1 MGADEMQGQAVPVL
15 QKIFLFLLLTKR
27 VFVVKNLAFL
37 HPLPFESSGKQL
49 NSTTTLYASI
59 HQKNSTNMKQLALFQ
74 MTSEAQSL
82 AIAGQAKLEKQSNIS
97 SNITTCNAA
106 RDEVAR
112 ASEDAENC
120 HLLLQWRNIKS
131 QYPDAVLLWCS
142 LSVLS
147 VFSQWN
153 AREKG
158 FAFARRKRT
167 IRRLKNRRKCNK
179 KY

>member
-37 HPLPFESSGKQL
+37 HPLPFQSSGKQL

-97 SNITTCNAA
+97 SNITAGIGYFDSVSEGIA
-106 RDEVAR
+106 DEDCDWGDIYDEY
-112 ASEDAENC
+112 EDFE
-120 HLLLQWRNIKS
+120 
-131 QYPDAVLLWCS
+131 YCS
-142 LSVLS
+142 RV
-147 VFSQWN
+147 W
-153 AREKG
+153 
-158 FAFARRKRT
+158 
-167 IRRLKNRRKCNK
+167 
-179 KY
+179 

>member
-1 MGADEMQGQAVPVL
+1 MQGQAVPVL

-97 SNITTCNAA
+97 SNITASTRFFDCVCKPSRTPRKTSISPFATYSILVSAA
-106 RDEVAR
+106 NSNHHRPR
-112 ASEDAENC
+112 GQRQS
-120 HLLLQWRNIKS
+120 R
-131 QYPDAVLLWCS
+131 PP
-142 LSVLS
+142 
-147 VFSQWN
+147 
-153 AREKG
+153 KG
-158 FAFARRKRT
+158 QTTRQ
-167 IRRLKNRRKCNK
+167 
-179 KY
+179 KYKY